1 MASEHIV
8 KSFDDELR
16 ALRGIITE
24 MGGLVGSELQ
34 AALDAFANRDADAA
48 AAATVTDEAVNQLE
62 HDIEELAVRM
72 IATRQPMA
80 DDLRAIIA
88 GLRASGDL
96 ERVGD
101 QAKNIANRVFT
112 LVELPPCG
120 AEAAVLELGSLVNAM
135 VSDAV
140 DAYVEKDV
148 GKAEAVRARDAEIDR
163 RYTGIFSEI
172 LSLNAEDARRAT
184 VCTHL
189 NLIVRSI
196 ERIGDLATDVAE
208 EAIFMASGRIPK
220 DDRSKAD
227 ESFFVTQ
234 ADE

>member
-1 MASEHIV
+1 MATEHIV
-8 KSFDDELR
+8 KSFDDDLK
-16 ALRGIITE
+16 ALHGIITE
-24 MGGLVGSELQ
+24 MGGLVGNELQ
-34 AALDAFANRDADAA
+34 AALDALANRDGDAA
-48 AAATVTDEAVNQLE
+48 AAATVTDEAVNKLE
-62 HDIEELAVRM
+62 YDIEELAVRM

-96 ERVGD
+96 ERAGD

-112 LVELPPCG
+112 LVELPACG
-120 AEAAVLELGSLVNAM
+120 IETAVLELGSLVNEM
-135 VSDAV
+135 IGDAI
-140 DAYVEKDV
+140 DAYVEQDV
-148 GKAEAVRARDAEIDR
+148 DKAEAVRARDVEIDR
-163 RYTGIFSEI
+163 RYTEIFSEI
-172 LSLNAEDARRAT
+172 LSLNAEDSSRAT

-208 EAIFMASGRIPK
+208 EAIFMTSGRIPK

-234 ADE
+234 TDQ